1 LGGTETGRTLCLNG
15 TIPNGQVRIGDSTVM
30 VSEATDDHYRAIR
43 SAFYL
48 DLENVDASMQ

>member
-1 LGGTETGRTLCLNG
+1 
-15 TIPNGQVRIGDSTVM
+15 M